1 MCYVNFVRENM
12 AFMEYARN
20 EMLTANER
28 LLWYAL
34 LHIMNRRANGSDW
47 PEGFISVTNG
57 EVLSYCPFGEDSLAA
72 SRNKLI
78 QRGLIDYVK
87 GERNKKAPQY
97 KMCYFYPELS
107 TGQSTEN
114 ESYPKISGNIGGNTR
129 GNTGGNSSGNDGGNA
144 RGSTGGIYINNNHN
158 GIPIPKPCIERT
170 LEEEVI
176 RTSVSEGMLTFSKDR
191 VQRAYS
197 FTFLKPCPPELLDY
211 IATVAAATKTIPLIQ
226 KAMDMAAGAGPD
238 NIARY
243 LAVLLQDW
251 GSHGV
256 HTQEEL
262 NEYLAKRDAEKL
274 NEMLNSP
281 VLTPMFALK

>member
-34 LHIMNRRANGSDW
+34 LYIMNRRANGSDW

-107 TGQSTEN
+107 TGQSTAN
-114 ESYPKISGNIGGNTR
+114 ESYPKISGNTGGNTR
-129 GNTGGNSSGNDGGNA
+129 GNMGGNSWGNSEGNA
-144 RGSTGGIYINNNHN
+144 KGNMGGIYINNNGN
-158 GIPIPKPCIERT
+158 LYPLPNRELNKDTSARVDFTPPT
-170 LEEEVI
+170 PEEVEAFCKA
-176 RTSVSEGMLTFSKDR
+176 EGITADAQRFCCWYSSKGWLVGNTPMVDWKGAVR
-191 VQRAYS
+191 CWVDPQGQAQGQRASRGPKMLRDQAYNQREYQDAS
-197 FTFLKPCPPELLDY
+197 ELPEWMRQRMAE
-211 IATVAAATKTIPLIQ
+211 ING
-226 KAMDMAAGAGPD
+226 AM
-238 NIARY
+238 
-243 LAVLLQDW
+243 
-251 GSHGV
+251 
-256 HTQEEL
+256 
-262 NEYLAKRDAEKL
+262 
-274 NEMLNSP
+274 
-281 VLTPMFALK
+281 

>member
-129 GNTGGNSSGNDGGNA
+129 GNTGGNSWGNDGGNT
-144 RGSTGGIYINNNHN
+144 RGNMGGIYINNNDN
-158 GIPIPKPCIERT
+158 LYPLPKRELNTDTITHATFVPPT
-170 LEEEVI
+170 PEEVAAYCEVEGI
-176 RTSVSEGMLTFSKDR
+176 KTDAKRFVDWYAGKGWMVGNSPMVDWKAILRCWRDDRARKVNDNLRKGPRVLREQSYTQREYPDDFSLPDWMAKELEGM
-191 VQRAYS
+191 A
-197 FTFLKPCPPELLDY
+197 
-211 IATVAAATKTIPLIQ
+211 
-226 KAMDMAAGAGPD
+226 
-238 NIARY
+238 
-243 LAVLLQDW
+243 
-251 GSHGV
+251 
-256 HTQEEL
+256 
-262 NEYLAKRDAEKL
+262 
-274 NEMLNSP
+274 
-281 VLTPMFALK
+281 

>member
-1 MCYVNFVRENM
+1 MCYVNFVRENT

-107 TGQSTEN
+107 TGKSTEN
-114 ESYPKISGNIGGNTR
+114 ESYPKISGNTR
-129 GNTGGNSSGNDGGNA
+129 GNTGSNTRGNSWGNSGGNA
-144 RGSTGGIYINNNHN
+144 RGNMGGIYINNNHN
-158 GIPIPKPCIERT
+158 GIPIPKPCIERA
-170 LEEEVI
+170 LKEEVF
-176 RTSVSEGMLTFSKDR
+176 RASVSEGMLNFSKHK
-191 VQRAYS
+191 VQRAYL
-197 FTFLKPCPPELLDY
+197 FTFAKPCPPELLDY
-211 IATVAAATKTIPLIQ
+211 IATTAAATRTIPLVQ
-226 KAMDMAAGAGPD
+226 KAMDMSAGASPD
-238 NIARY
+238 NMARY
-243 LAVLLQDW
+243 LAALLQDW
-251 GSHGV
+251 GSHDV
-256 HTQEEL
+256 HTPEEL
-262 NEYLAKRDAEKL
+262 SEYLAKRDADKL
-274 NEMLNSP
+274 NEMLGAP
-281 VLTPMFALK
+281 EIIPTFAFE